1 MRKHDVRKW
10 IHAVLDMLPL
20 FIIPIF
26 AIYMRNENST
36 RDISIDYDF
45 NKIVNFNQLVHNGNF
60 ENTDYW
66 VAQGVTFSV
75 TNNTGIVRSTSSS
88 GALFSNPVS
97 VVEGHKYLKSGWF
110 KLSSVP
116 NGSVWFRLFL
126 GSTNS
131 YDDTFLD
138 SNNLNWQYIQ
148 TISTATG
155 DFDASYLGL
164 RDNSTSDFVDIYLRD
179 FYLIDLTQ
187 MFGSGKEPSIEEFNA
202 WYPNDYYA
210 YNTGTKQLLNNY
222 STETYNNTDIG
233 SQMMYS
239 LYTPVKEYFNLNN
252 VANFGSIYDWLQLNF
267 FNGTAPMSV
276 FIVWNIILYEFI
288 MDILFLIYAVF
299 MFIIDFVECLID
311 KAFGK
316 SYRGGR

>member
-36 RDISIDYDF
+36 RDISVDYQI
-45 NKIVNFNQLVHNGNF
+45 NKIVNFNQYSDYEDYGSYSSARTSTSYVNGVLQNKVVQDGSGSYQYGVQSLFTIPINANDVILFRYSVYSDANVNQFGLDRGNF
-60 ENTDYW
+60 IPVGADYYD
-66 VAQGVTFSV
+66 SY
-75 TNNTGIVRSTSSS
+75 TSGTIQNGDFRFTAS
-88 GALFSNPVS
+88 FT
-97 VVEGHKYLKSGWF
+97 
-110 KLSSVP
+110 
-116 NGSVWFRLFL
+116 GSVYIIPRFNGTFVVDDVMEYYSLQWF
-126 GSTNS
+126 N
-131 YDDTFLD
+131 
-138 SNNLNWQYIQ
+138 
-148 TISTATG
+148 
-155 DFDASYLGL
+155 
-164 RDNSTSDFVDIYLRD
+164 
-179 FYLIDLTQ
+179 LTQ
-187 MFGSGKEPSIEEFNA
+187 MFGNGNEPSTEDFNS
-202 WYPNDYYA
+202 WYPNTYT
-210 YNTGTKQLLNNY
+210 YNTGTKQLLNIG
-222 STETYNNTDIG
+222 TETYNNTDVG

-252 VANFGSIYDWLQLNF
+252 VANFGGIFDWLQLNF